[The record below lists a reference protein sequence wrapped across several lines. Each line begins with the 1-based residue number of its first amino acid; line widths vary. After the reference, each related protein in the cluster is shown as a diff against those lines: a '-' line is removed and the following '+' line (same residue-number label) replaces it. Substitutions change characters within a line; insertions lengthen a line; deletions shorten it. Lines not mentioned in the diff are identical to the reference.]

1 MNSVKVSSVRKMKK
15 TAAKSGREVSHVV
28 QDRSGAPVLY
38 GCLLFLSG
46 VAALAYQVLWV
57 RQLSLVVGIEVYSIT
72 VAVSAFFAGLA
83 AGGAVFGR
91 IADRVVSAMRLYAG
105 LEIAVAV
112 CALATTLLLPHT
124 AMPFVRMQE
133 HVGILAW
140 TLLVCVGGRAGV
152 PDGRNASGC
161 DTWATREWRR
171 DGARGRVTVCSEHG
185 GRNCGRARGELRVAA
200 VVWRTRCG
208 GGGCLSEY
216 GRGSDCVCNARRDG
230 SSQQSVGGQREDDG
244 AVASRMALGLYA
256 VAGGIA
262 LGYEVVWSQAIAQ
275 FVSTRAFAFSIV
287 LAVYLTGL
295 AVGSWMGSR
304 FALRVRDSWGVFG
317 LLIAGAGLAAM
328 LEFAVLG
335 QWMVEAQTAVQNAA
349 FATTG
354 SQAMRMYVG
363 FAIAGLGIVFVPT
376 LLLGAA
382 FPVALRLIVGARQV
396 GREVGALVAA
406 NTAGGILG
414 TLLTGFVL
422 IPHLGL
428 VRTLMLLAA
437 WAAVIGLAAALSSTE
452 AGHAMKLSV
461 GAVGVAVVVAGVI
474 TPANRLANL
483 LLATRGGGVLVFY
496 EEGRGATV
504 AIAQQRAKDNVFRRL
519 FIQGVSNSGDAMP
532 SMRYMRLQAMLP
544 VLIHNGEPRSV
555 LVVGFGTGIT
565 AGETLRYPRLEKRVC
580 AELLPAVV
588 RSGEMFPENYK
599 AWSDPR
605 MEIRIRDGRQE
616 LMRSEERYDVITLEP
631 PPPSANGV
639 ANLYSTEFYELA
651 KSRLATKGLFA
662 QWLPIATQN
671 EDDTRSLVRSF
682 LDVFPYA
689 TLWTTELHEML
700 LMGSEAPIMLDANT
714 IARRFASGNVT
725 ASLKAVGVDSPE
737 ALLATWV
744 TGRQGL
750 EKFAAGAK
758 PVTDDRP
765 RIEYG
770 DWVRSNEITRVLPQL
785 LALKT
790 EVPVEGADHA
800 LRAEIERRRSTLM
813 DFYAAGL
820 AAYGG
825 DRQAWGQTVAKR
837 EVSRTGE
844 SLLRLDYWKGLKGVV
859 LRSGTHCLID
869 PLGIYCEFCATRPR
883 VNRT

>member
-1 MNSVKVSSVRKMKK
+1 M
-15 TAAKSGREVSHVV
+15 
-28 QDRSGAPVLY
+28 
-38 GCLLFLSG
+38 
-46 VAALAYQVLWV
+46 
-57 RQLSLVVGIEVYSIT
+57 
-72 VAVSAFFAGLA
+72 
-83 AGGAVFGR
+83 
-91 IADRVVSAMRLYAG
+91 
-105 LEIAVAV
+105 
-112 CALATTLLLPHT
+112 
-124 AMPFVRMQE
+124 
-133 HVGILAW
+133 
-140 TLLVCVGGRAGV
+140 
-152 PDGRNASGC
+152 
-161 DTWATREWRR
+161 
-171 DGARGRVTVCSEHG
+171 
-185 GRNCGRARGELRVAA
+185 
-200 VVWRTRCG
+200 
-208 GGGCLSEY
+208 
-216 GRGSDCVCNARRDG
+216 ARRDG
-230 SSQQSVGGQREDDG
+230 SSQQNVGEQREDDG

-295 AVGSWMGSR
+295 AAGSWMGSR

-335 QWMVEAQTAVQNAA
+335 QWMVEAQTAVENAA
-349 FATTG
+349 LATTG

-363 FAIAGLGIVFVPT
+363 FAIAGLGIVVVPT

-437 WAAVIGLAAALSSTE
+437 WAVVVGLAAALSSTE

-544 VLIHNGEPRSV
+544 VLIHSGEPRSM

-565 AGETLRYPRLEKRVC
+565 AGETLRYPGLEKRVC

-682 LDVFPYA
+682 LDAFPYA

-714 IARRFASGNVT
+714 IARRFASGNVM

-825 DRQAWGQTVAKR
+825 DRQAWGQTVENVKSAEPENPYYGWIIGR
-837 EVSRTGE
+837 
-844 SLLRLDYWKGLKGVV
+844 D
-859 LRSGTHCLID
+859 
-869 PLGIYCEFCATRPR
+869 
-883 VNRT
+883 

>member
-1 MNSVKVSSVRKMKK
+1 MNSVRVSSVPRMKK
-15 TAAKSGREVSHVV
+15 TATKRTVEVIPVV

-38 GCLLFLSG
+38 GGLLFLSG
-46 VAALAYQVLWV
+46 VAALVYQVLWV

-105 LEIAVAV
+105 LEIAVAM
-112 CALATTLLLPHT
+112 CAVATTLLLPHT

-133 HVGILAW
+133 HLGILAW
-140 TLLVCVGGRAGV
+140 TLLFVLVGAPAFLMGGTLPVAIRGL
-152 PDGRNASGC
+152 RASGGE
-161 DTWATREWRR
+161 TAREGGLLYAANTAGGIV
-171 DGARGRVTVCSEHG
+171 GALVASFALLPWFGVRG
-185 GRNCGRARGELRVAA
+185 AA
-200 VVWRTRCG
+200 VVAA
-208 GGGCLSEY
+208 CLNMAAA
-216 GRGSDCVCNARRDG
+216 GIAFAIARRDR

-295 AVGSWMGSR
+295 AAGSWMGSR

-335 QWMVEAQTAVQNAA
+335 QRMLESQTAVENAA
-349 FATTG
+349 LATTG

-437 WAAVIGLAAALSSTE
+437 WAVVVGLAAALSSTE

-496 EEGRGATV
+496 EESRGATV
-504 AIAQQRAKDNVFRRL
+504 AIAQQRVKDNVFRRL

-544 VLIHNGEPRSV
+544 VLIHSGEPRSV

-565 AGETLRYPRLEKRVC
+565 AGETLRYPGLEKRVC

-671 EDDTRSLVRSF
+671 EEDTRSLVRSF
-682 LDVFPYA
+682 LDAFPYA

-700 LMGSEAPIMLDANT
+700 LVGSEAPIILDANT
-714 IARRFASGNVT
+714 IAKRFASGNVT

-770 DWVRSNEITRVLPQL
+770 DWVRPNEITRVLPQL

-825 DRQAWGQTVAKR
+825 DRQAWGQTVANVKSAEPENPYYGWIIGR
-837 EVSRTGE
+837 
-844 SLLRLDYWKGLKGVV
+844 D
-859 LRSGTHCLID
+859 
-869 PLGIYCEFCATRPR
+869 
-883 VNRT
+883 